1 MPLVVENI
9 LGKKLFTTE
18 SKKYNKSQLLL
29 KKKREVG
36 KANKNRMVSF
46 NSSFTDYTFWYRM
59 KQYKVLC
66 YKLNIQCQND
76 KLIVTK

>member
-1 MPLVVENI
+1 MPLAVENI

-29 KKKREVG
+29 KKKKREVG

-46 NSSFTDYTFWYRM
+46 NSSFTDYTF
-59 KQYKVLC
+59 
-66 YKLNIQCQND
+66 
-76 KLIVTK
+76 

>member
-1 MPLVVENI
+1 MSPFITKRRTEAKKSDSLVMPLAVENI

-46 NSSFTDYTFWYRM
+46 NSSFTDYTF
-59 KQYKVLC
+59 
-66 YKLNIQCQND
+66 
-76 KLIVTK
+76 

>member
-46 NSSFTDYTFWYRM
+46 NSSFTDYTF
-59 KQYKVLC
+59 
-66 YKLNIQCQND
+66 
-76 KLIVTK
+76 